1 MYNFRTD
8 LALERRDIYQ
18 KVNNLKQIDG
28 IKSTEE
34 EINEKLKVTR
44 VEILN
49 KNGEKAIGKPV
60 GNYVTIDVKK
70 LKLAEDEDIQ
80 KASEVVTKE
89 LKKIINIHTDKQ
101 GDILVVG
108 LGNIYVT
115 PDALGP
121 KTAKMIN
128 ATKHLNKKSK
138 KNVAVIYPNVMS
150 KTGME
155 TSDIVK
161 AIVDKEQIDLVI
173 AIDSLATRKIDR
185 LNKVIQITDTGISPG
200 AGIGNYRKR
209 MVQEYL
215 KVPVIAIGVATV
227 VDSYSLLYEYFDKT
241 NLSKIEK
248 KKISKEIKSLEVPN
262 LYLTPKEIDLE
273 LNELSKVISK
283 ILNKILN

>member
-1 MYNFRTD
+1 MERKYNSF
-8 LALERRDIYQ
+8 DIAAEVYENV
-18 KVNNLKQIDG
+18 KLPGFFKYHRIYRNVHV
-28 IKSTEE
+28 EE
-34 EINEKLKVTR
+34 LKVT
-44 VEILN
+44 
-49 KNGEKAIGKPV
+49 
-60 GNYVTIDVKK
+60 
-70 LKLAEDEDIQ
+70 
-80 KASEVVTKE
+80 
-89 LKKIINIHTDKQ
+89 LKKNPYKIEKGRYILIECKKNFDEVFEKVLEKYLRSIIRQNLLKKKNIL
-101 GDILVVG
+101 IVG
-108 LGNIYVT
+108 LGNEEYS